1 MNSIRNIFFSK
12 VLILLLILLIFNF
25 SSFSRIYHNGSG
37 SGYDDGSGGSSL
49 DTGKVSSISNSIEGY
64 IVEGAGY
71 YLKSNAGIQS
81 LLNLVELQDMNGT
94 DDAEMTRSVIN
105 ALDNTTRARETF
117 AKLIET
123 AEATPY
129 NPVVIEWLNHFDYNT
144 FMTINNLNP
153 VVFKELAS
161 YLSRGDI
168 TGTFKRTYAGIC
180 YIEKLLT
187 LISQELSENRVPG
200 MTVLWELNER
210 CAGTSL
216 FGSYAARI
224 FQEINN
230 IK

>member
-1 MNSIRNIFFSK
+1 LVTERLK
-12 VLILLLILLIFNF
+12 NF
-25 SSFSRIYHNGSG
+25 A
-37 SGYDDGSGGSSL
+37 YD
-49 DTGKVSSISNSIEGY
+49 
-64 IVEGAGY
+64 
-71 YLKSNAGIQS
+71 
-81 LLNLVELQDMNGT
+81 
-94 DDAEMTRSVIN
+94 
-105 ALDNTTRARETF
+105 
-117 AKLIET
+117 
-123 AEATPY
+123 
-129 NPVVIEWLNHFDYNT
+129 T
-144 FMTINNLNP
+144 FMMDNGLNP
-153 VVFKELAS
+153 VIFKELAS

-200 MTVLWELNER
+200 MTVFWELNER

>member
-1 MNSIRNIFFSK
+1 MKMNK
-12 VLILLLILLIFNF
+12 THKKMPLYLLIGTFILFTGHFNVF
-25 SSFSRIYHNGSG
+25 PYIVHNGSG
-37 SGYDDGSGGSSL
+37 SGYGSGGENPGL
-49 DTGKVSSISNSIEGY
+49 TNPVEALVI
-64 IVEGAGY
+64 EGAGY
-71 YLKSNAGIQS
+71 FLQANIDIQL
-81 LLNLVELQDMNGT
+81 LLNRVELQDIDGIDNSELMQLVNK
-94 DDAEMTRSVIN
+94 ALENITR
-105 ALDNTTRARETF
+105 TRETYKRLIKT
-117 AKLIET
+117 AKS
-123 AEATPY
+123 TPY
-129 NPVVIEWLNHFDYNT
+129 NPLVTERLKNFAYDT
-144 FMTINNLNP
+144 FMMDNGLNP
-153 VVFKELAS
+153 VIFKELAS